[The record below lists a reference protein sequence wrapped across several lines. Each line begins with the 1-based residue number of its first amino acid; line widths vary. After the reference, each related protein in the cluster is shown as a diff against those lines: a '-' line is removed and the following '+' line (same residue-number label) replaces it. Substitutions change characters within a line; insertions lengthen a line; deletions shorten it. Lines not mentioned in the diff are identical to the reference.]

1 LVLVIKVENRM
12 DENEVDKQ
20 MDKQMHKQ
28 MDKQMGMAD
37 NEKSVGV
44 DKRVQA
50 LDET

>member
-1 LVLVIKVENRM
+1 MVAVIKADNLH
-12 DENEVDKQ
+12 KQ
-20 MDKQMHKQ
+20 LDKQ